1 MNLDPTRILL
11 GLRFPDDGFADL
23 LVLSPG
29 KCRWRGRFHR
39 KDRLRWLTKTMSL
52 EEADLI
58 ARHRWSSIVMAAK
71 YYDDVS
77 LDPNRE
83 NQANAFAQRFSGVSS
98 YDD

>member
-11 GLRFPDDGFADL
+11 GLRFQDDGFADL

-29 KCRWRGRFHR
+29 RCRWRGRFHR
-39 KDRLRWLTKTMSL
+39 KDRLRWLTKAMSL

-58 ARHRWSSIVMAAK
+58 ARHRWSSIVTVAK

-77 LDPNRE
+77 LDLKRE
-83 NQANAFAQRFSGVSS
+83 AQARAFAQQFSGVSGH
-98 YDD
+98 DD